1 MSKHINL
8 AMSLENELKKVANRA
23 SRAAFARK
31 LGIGKAVKLRTR
43 NFTFRL
49 ATGDG
54 PTGETADMT
63 IREKNAANAL
73 LQKDFE
79 KKLAKF
85 KGQGTRPRL
94 QFWEAIPPEKP
105 VEKKLWER

>member
-8 AMSLENELKKVANRA
+8 AMSLENELRKVKDRK
-23 SRAAFARK
+23 STAAIARK
-31 LGIGKAVKLRTR
+31 LRIGKAVKLRTK

-49 ATGDG
+49 ASGDG

-63 IREKNAANAL
+63 IKEKNAANAI

-79 KKLAKF
+79 KKLSKF
-85 KGQGTRPRL
+85 KGQGARPRL
-94 QFWEAIPPEKP
+94 QFWEGIPPEKP